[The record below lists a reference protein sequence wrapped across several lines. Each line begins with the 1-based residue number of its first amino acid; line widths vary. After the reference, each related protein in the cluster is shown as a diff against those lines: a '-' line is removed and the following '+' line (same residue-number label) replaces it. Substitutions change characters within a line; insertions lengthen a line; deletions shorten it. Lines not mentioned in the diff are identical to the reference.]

1 MTVLIETIRVQQGTA
16 PLWPL
21 HAARLRAASGTL
33 GIRLPHVEAPEGG
46 ADRVVRIAV
55 AAGGVSFSVRDAAIP
70 DSIALRVTSHAH
82 AAYPWKT
89 EDRLVFDLAHDE
101 AVHAGADDALLL
113 TGEGLVAEASRWALV
128 WRQPGGAIAAPPL
141 ALGVL
146 RSVARERLSQLLAGR
161 LVEAR
166 VRLDGILGCPAAVL
180 NAARG
185 IVAVAAIDGQAVP
198 PWDGWAA
205 LRARF
210 WS

>member
-1 MTVLIETIRVQQGTA
+1 MTALIETIRVQEGTA

-21 HAARLRAASGTL
+21 HVARLRAASGAL
-33 GIRLPHVEAPEGG
+33 GIRLPHLAAPEGG

-101 AVHAGADDALLL
+101 ARHAGADDALLL
-113 TGEGLVAEASRWALV
+113 TGEGIVAEASRWALV
-128 WRQPGGAIAAPPL
+128 WRRPDGAIAAPPL

-146 RSVARERLSQLLAGR
+146 RSVARERLSQLLAGA
-161 LVEAR
+161 LVEVR
-166 VRLDGILGCPAAVL
+166 ERLDGILGCPAAVL
-180 NAARG
+180 NAGRG
-185 IVAVAAIDGQAVP
+185 IVTVAAINGRPVP
-198 PWDGWAA
+198 QWDGWAA
-205 LRARF
+205 LQSRF